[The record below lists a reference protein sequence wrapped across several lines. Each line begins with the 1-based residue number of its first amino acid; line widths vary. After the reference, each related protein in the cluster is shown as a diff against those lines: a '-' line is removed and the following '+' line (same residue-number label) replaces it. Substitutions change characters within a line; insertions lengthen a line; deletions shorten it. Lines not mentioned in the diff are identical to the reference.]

1 MSVKQT
7 INTNSGV
14 STTTRPGLVFY
25 NDRITG
31 IVTFVDADDV
41 STKNYV
47 DNTPGFIVPTVAD
60 EGKFLTTT
68 DGVNQSFEEI
78 SNYQEYTTPGSYT
91 FNLPPYANLL
101 YVQAVNGGD
110 GGSTGRTVGDSL
122 VLDDISDAGLSF
134 PGNSSSS
141 SGVVISDEYYLIA
154 AGYSSKL
161 FVSTDG
167 VFWTARTHGH
177 PANNSAR
184 LLSYANGLYYYTSD
198 VKCTF
203 STDTI
208 VWSDVVYTND
218 SDIPYRFLYV
228 PENNLYI
235 MNTTISKM
243 HISTDG
249 TVWVAR
255 TSGVLDDGGDLLYH
269 EGIYLSG
276 MGEEL
281 LASTDTIHWAA
292 RTTSMSLFLGDP
304 KVHLTKKP
312 NSNLVVATH
321 ASSIAVSTDTVIWTL
336 RTFTGTSSTS
346 ITSSKELYVIGSSGA
361 PATYHKS
368 TDSITWVSFIL
379 NDQNE
384 GTVTSGDVEVSFGKN
399 AFLFIAPNSS
409 GTEEK
414 FVVNIAKTKHS
425 GSSGGGSDYSEWYLN
440 KNILYS
446 DLTID
451 VGSGGI
457 GATTVDT
464 TGQVGSATTI
474 SWTGP
479 NGSLY
484 KVSPSSSASLSS
496 NSIYSTQG
504 SLSSTFLIDDNSN
517 GYDGVNQTNKNQSTG
532 GGSGALESG
541 IGGSG
546 GEIYDFGFGEKASG
560 GYGFAPSE
568 LDGQDAVLN
577 STLPYGGGGGGGAVG
592 PGHIWS
598 SRTSTQTGVPN
609 DFSIYANGYF
619 VFGGF
624 GAPLIK
630 STDSISWE
638 EITKPAS
645 LSQGDIAYGNGNYI
659 IAGGNLVVMSSTNA
673 TVWTLRTT
681 TTNSV
686 IHNSVAY
693 SNRDNLYITIGDNQ
707 YCQVSTDTIHW
718 TARATNLG
726 SFGSNIIFANDLYV
740 YNQDANIVKSTDSIT
755 WTNVGSPGTNL
766 NQISDVSYLNGEFF
780 VCSEVSSPQTYFLAS
795 STDLTV
801 WTLRTVATEAFVSP
815 NYNITNIIYLSNN
828 HLYVITHEGDYISLS
843 TDSVV
848 WQIRT
853 TGSLSTSA
861 TDGNTIV
868 AAGYQKLVASDP
880 LIGSGGNGVRGGGGG
895 GGAVGFGTFGSGGNG
910 GDGYVKITWW

>member
-101 YVQAVNGGD
+101 YVQAINGGD
-110 GGSTGRTVGDSL
+110 GGSTGRNSGDSL

-134 PGNSSSS
+134 TGSSSS
-141 SGVVISDEYYLIA
+141 SSAVVISDEYYLIA
-154 AGYSSKL
+154 SGYSSKL

-198 VKCTF
+198 LKCTF

-218 SDIPYRFLYV
+218 FDIPYRFLYV

-235 MNTTISKM
+235 MNTTLRGI
-243 HISTDG
+243 HTSTDG

-269 EGIYLSG
+269 NGIYLGG

-292 RTTSMSLFLGDP
+292 RTTSMSLVVGDD

-321 ASSIAVSTDTVIWTL
+321 SSSIAVSTDTVIWTL
-336 RTFTGTSSTS
+336 RTFTGTSSRS
-346 ITSSKELYVIGSSGA
+346 ITSSKELYVIGSSGT

-384 GTVTSGDVEVSFGKN
+384 GTALSGDVEVSFGKN

-409 GTEEK
+409 GTER
-414 FVVNIAKTKHS
+414 FVVNIAKTKYS
-425 GSSGGGSDYSEWYLN
+425 GSSGGSSDYSEWYLN

-451 VGSGGI
+451 VGTGGI

-464 TGQVGSATTI
+464 SGQVGSATTI
-474 SWTGP
+474 SWIGP
-479 NGSLY
+479 NNSSY
-484 KVSPSSSASLSS
+484 KVSPSSSISLSG
-496 NSIYSTQG
+496 NSVYSSQG
-504 SLSSTFLIDDNSN
+504 SLSSTYVFDDNSN
-517 GYDGVNQTNKNQSTG
+517 GLNGNNQTNKNQSTG

-577 STLPYGGGGGGGAVG
+577 STLPYGGGGGGGSISAG
-592 PGHIWS
+592 YSWTL
-598 SRTSTQTGVPN
+598 RTSGKSLNASFYSSVIGNGYYILGSQNFILSSTDTIVWEQQNEGGVFNIYGLAKSPEFFLAAGGPNGYVSTSTNAVVWILRTAGFTDIVRQAIYDDNQFIISGDNAFLAVSTDAAHWTKRTTGV
-609 DFSIYANGYF
+609 SITEPIKGLGYANGYYF
-619 VFGGF
+619 IGY
-624 GAPLIK
+624 
-630 STDSISWE
+630 S
-638 EITKPAS
+638 
-645 LSQGDIAYGNGNYI
+645 
-659 IAGGNLVVMSSTNA
+659 NA
-673 TVWTLRTT
+673 TP
-681 TTNSV
+681 S
-686 IHNSVAY
+686 
-693 SNRDNLYITIGDNQ
+693 
-707 YCQVSTDTIHW
+707 VSTDTITW
-718 TARATNLG
+718 IKRTARVDSYESFGYQNGYYVMTDGGADVISSTDTVIWISRTTGNVSGGIGNNNLG
-726 SFGSNIIFANDLYV
+726 VTPTGFIIQGRGADQWYS
-740 YNQDANIVKSTDSIT
+740 ISTDSIT
-755 WTNVGSPGTNL
+755 WTVRTSNSSVIKTVRSITYGDGYALVGG
-766 NQISDVSYLNGEFF
+766 SDGF
-780 VCSEVSSPQTYFLAS
+780 VEVSPVY
-795 STDLTV
+795 
-801 WTLRTVATEAFVSP
+801 
-815 NYNITNIIYLSNN
+815 
-828 HLYVITHEGDYISLS
+828 
-843 TDSVV
+843 
-848 WQIRT
+848 
-853 TGSLSTSA
+853 
-861 TDGNTIV
+861 
-868 AAGYQKLVASDP
+868 
-880 LIGSGGNGVRGGGGG
+880 IGSGGDGVRGGGGG
-895 GGAVGFGTFGSGGNG
+895 GGAVGFGTFGAGGNG